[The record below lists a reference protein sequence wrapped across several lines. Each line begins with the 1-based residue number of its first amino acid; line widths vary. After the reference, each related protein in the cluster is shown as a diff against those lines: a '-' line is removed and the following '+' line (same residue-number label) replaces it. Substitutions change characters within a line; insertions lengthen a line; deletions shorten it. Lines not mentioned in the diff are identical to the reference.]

1 MSSFASLEMRL
12 HDTKDRLSLVTH
24 KLVVVEDQL
33 EHVSKRLL
41 AMTSELAA
49 IREQLNKGNVT

>member
-1 MSSFASLEMRL
+1 MSSLALLEMRI
-12 HDTKDRLSLVTH
+12 HGTKDRLSQVAH

-33 EHVSKRLL
+33 EHVSERLL